1 MAELR
6 EIAMTPVAGP
16 LTQLASDLVQE
27 GLRRGRKIDCFD
39 FVPSNYEVFH
49 GVLSGMPR
57 GRFCEWGSG
66 MGIATGLAELLGF
79 AAFGIEIDPQL
90 AEASRRLLAD
100 FGLSSTIATEDYL
113 QIDHEADIYFT
124 YCWPSRMASAER
136 RFLGTSPAHSQLLIC
151 HGAEDIR
158 CKIKP

>member
-6 EIAMTPVAGP
+6 EIPITPEAGP
-16 LTQLASDLVQE
+16 LTQAAWDLVEE

-39 FVPSNYEVFH
+39 YVPSNYAVFH
-49 GVLSGMPR
+49 AVLSVMPR

-79 AAFGIEIDPQL
+79 EAWGIEIDSQL

-100 FGLSSTIATEDYL
+100 FGLSSTIETGDYL
-113 QIDHEADIYFT
+113 QIEHEADIYFT
-124 YCWPSRMASAER
+124 YCWPSRMASAEQH
-136 RFLGTSPAHSQLLIC
+136 FLGTSPTGSQLLIC

-158 CKIKP
+158 CKIKQ